1 MVLTLVGTLRHDGW
15 PRISPV
21 EALVWNGQL
30 YLGMMWRSLKARDL
44 LRDPRCVV
52 HTVVADPTGAEGV
65 TTANVSTHYNSLP

>member
-52 HTVVADPTGAEGV
+52 HTVVTDPTGAEGV
-65 TTANVSTHYNSLP
+65 NNS